1 MITSDAWS
9 GQFSRIVARFSNVIT
24 AQFYGHTHYDEFS
37 VFYNTTSG
45 LPINVGYLGPS
56 LTPHHGLNPAYRIYL
71 TDTERE
77 EASTAV
83 LDHQTYYFNLT
94 EANNNSNTNR
104 SRLDFTLEYSALS
117 SLSSLGLKDLSP
129 ESWSRYVE
137 TLATNDTEWRTFY
150 ERFSRF
156 GDYSSAACRKDCRR
170 DVLCR
175 LVTSQSGDL
184 SKCEQ
189 VRTLVT
195 EEEEFDLFDS
205 EEEEEEWWD
214 EEF

>member
-1 MITSDAWS
+1 M
-9 GQFSRIVARFSNVIT
+9 ARFSNVIT

-45 LPINVGYLGPS
+45 VPINVGYLGPS

-71 TDTERE
+71 TDTKRE

-104 SRLDFTLEYSALS
+104 SRLNFRLEYSA
-117 SLSSLGLKDLSP
+117 LSSLGLKDLSP
-129 ESWSRYVE
+129 ESWSLYVE